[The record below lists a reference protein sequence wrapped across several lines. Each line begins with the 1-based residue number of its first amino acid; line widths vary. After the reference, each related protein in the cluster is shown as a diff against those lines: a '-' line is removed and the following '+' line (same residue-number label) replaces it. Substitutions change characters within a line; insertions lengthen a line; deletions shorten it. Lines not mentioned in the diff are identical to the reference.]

1 MKKNITENTVLI
13 NTLQGEVL
21 PEDISAIDTELKMID
36 AELVVH
42 EYPSCAIDGIDIF
55 FPQIHLLLSNPIVQ
69 AIAYGVA
76 GNAVFEAIKEIGKQL
91 WRIVQ
96 RRGLAVVKKQEIIED
111 TAPNIHLTAGNF
123 HAILP
128 TGLSEEEFE
137 CFITGF
143 MAAINKETVS
153 TENYFVY
160 DPVSK
165 QTAIYSKGK
174 LLEIVSGG
182 KYLANE

>member
-1 MKKNITENTVLI
+1 M
-13 NTLQGEVL
+13 
-21 PEDISAIDTELKMID
+21 
-36 AELVVH
+36 
-42 EYPSCAIDGIDIF
+42 
-55 FPQIHLLLSNPIVQ
+55 
-69 AIAYGVA
+69 
-76 GNAVFEAIKEIGKQL
+76 